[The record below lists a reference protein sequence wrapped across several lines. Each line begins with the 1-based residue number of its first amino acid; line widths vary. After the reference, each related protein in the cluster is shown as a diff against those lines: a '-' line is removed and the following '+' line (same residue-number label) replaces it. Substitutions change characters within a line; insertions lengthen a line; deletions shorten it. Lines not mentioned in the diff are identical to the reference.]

1 MIKYISLMFVATAS
15 ADGLY
20 DSSPMNFDNNIM
32 NYENSPMNFD
42 NNIMNYENSPMNYN
56 SNRIIRD
63 DSGNATGYAVPKANG
78 GLNIYNLDGIREG
91 YLYE

>member
-20 DSSPMNFDNNIM
+20 DS
-32 NYENSPMNFD
+32 SPMNFD

>member
-32 NYENSPMNFD
+32 NYENSPMNF
-42 NNIMNYENSPMNYN
+42 ENSPMNYN
-56 SNRIIRD
+56 SNRIIRN
-63 DSGNATGYAVPKANG
+63 DSGDAIGYGVPKANG
-78 GLNIYNLDGIREG
+78 GMNIYNLDGVREG